1 MFTRSPLSTRSPLV
15 TTSPRWRDRTVAV
28 AAVGVL
34 AVSLAACGGET
45 EGGAGTPVT
54 FGVIGPQL
62 LGSAYF
68 SSVPTYLGYWSGEG
82 IDVEFNEFNGS
93 GEAMTAVATDRTLIG
108 LGGTSS
114 VMSAQV
120 NGDAEI
126 KSFYSYIPNTPYW
139 PVVLPDSPI
148 QSIEDMQGATVGT
161 FSLAGDGASMFTGV
175 MKQQGLDTASV
186 DIVEVGTG
194 ATAIQAL
201 ETGRIDAY
209 LGYDSVYAEIES
221 LGFGLRKIDS
231 PMDDYGF
238 MGGLTAQPATFQN
251 QRQVLVALGRGVAKA
266 TTFIKANPEC
276 ALRIHWEEYPES
288 KLAGV
293 PEQEALERGL
303 VGVMARLGGQFPV
316 DEQWGRVTPE
326 TVQKRI
332 DVAQSA
338 GLLSREVAVED
349 IWDPALL
356 DEINDFDVA
365 AVEQQARTCD
375 LDALAAEQ

>member
-1 MFTRSPLSTRSPLV
+1 MSRRSPRRRHRSL
-15 TTSPRWRDRTVAV
+15 ALV
-28 AAVGVL
+28 AAAVL
-34 AVSLAACGGET
+34 TTTVAACGSSD
-45 EGGAGTPVT
+45 EGGTGTPVT

-68 SSVPTYLGYWSGEG
+68 SSVPQYLGYWSAEG
-82 IDVEFNEFNGS
+82 IDVEFNEFGGS

-120 NGDAEI
+120 NGNAEI

-139 PVVLPDSPI
+139 PVVMPDSPI
-148 QSIEDMQGATVGT
+148 RSIADMQGLNVGT
-161 FSLAGDGASMFTGV
+161 FSLAGDGASMFAGV
-175 MKQQGLDTASV
+175 MAQEGLDAASV
-186 DIVEVGTG
+186 NIVEVGTG

-201 ETGRIDAY
+201 QTGRIDAY

-221 LGFGLRKIDS
+221 LGFALRKIDS

-238 MGGLTAQPATFQN
+238 MGGLTAQPATFTN
-251 QRQVLVALGRGVAKA
+251 QRNVLVALGRGIAKA

-276 ALRIHWEEYPES
+276 ALRIHWEEYPDS
-288 KLAGV
+288 RLAGV
-293 PEQEALERGL
+293 PEEEAVQRGL
-303 VGVMARLGGQFPV
+303 VGVMARLQNQFPV
-316 DEQWGRVTPE
+316 DGQWGRVATE
-326 TVQKRI
+326 TVQARI
-332 DVAQSA
+332 DVAAAA
-338 GLLSREVAVED
+338 GLLAREVTVED

-356 DEINDFDVA
+356 DEINDFDAA

-375 LDALAAEQ
+375 LDALEADR